1 MAALLFLFHIEEDNG
16 AIVLYC
22 RAPDGASHVIT
33 VSDFKHYFYARNVP
47 CLTVAALNA
56 NVSQRKKRYKRSNTD
71 DDDDVRPPQNFV
83 DAIDPI
89 LAEPIY
95 HMKPHYQREEGRY
108 VRVMLAHPSYQR
120 DVVDAL
126 KDFGIAC
133 YEEKKITIVFR
144 FLLNTGLSVGNWF
157 THDVTLGWKGI
168 KLVPGDDSVPPLV
181 SLVYDIECAAA
192 DGSFPK
198 AERDPV
204 VCIGCILH
212 KTGGEP
218 REFLFIWRE
227 TLPIVG
233 CTTIVSKDE
242 EEMFEQF
249 RQFVLKEDPDW
260 MVTFNGNGFD
270 NPYLLNR
277 AESKKWF
284 KFRYLGRL
292 STRPAE
298 LKKDHFES
306 KAHGG
311 RDQIICTIP
320 GRISL
325 DVCEMIRREYKQV
338 RTFTL
343 NACGSYFLK
352 QTKDDLHH
360 SLITKSWN
368 ASPLQRQRLGKYCV
382 RDSKLT
388 FQLMQYLKLDLATL
402 SISRVSVVDM
412 HTVLTAGQ
420 QLKSTVL
427 FARWAREYG
436 FICPF
441 AHDDNKS
448 FEEYGGGLVLEV
460 DPCFIKDIVVVFD
473 FNSLYPSVIIR
484 YNLCLTTLIAPDDV
498 AKFKEED
505 YIRTPTGDCFVKKHV
520 REGLLPMMLR
530 ELLAARGVAKK
541 QMAAATDPA
550 VKAVY
555 DKLQDALK
563 KEGNSKYGYMGAG
576 ATGHLPCVPVARS
589 TTALGQEATKSVIA
603 WFQKNEPHNPV
614 VYGDTDS
621 VFVRCPGMT
630 VEQAFAYMTLMAD
643 RINAEMFIAP
653 MRLAPEKCFDGL
665 LFEQK
670 KHYIGLKYEGSPTKK
685 PLMFYKGVEV
695 VRRDWCPLVSR
706 IMKKVCK
713 SIFIRRDVAGAVA
726 YARTGIADLY
736 AGRIELQEL
745 LLSAGLSKSV
755 ENYNS
760 QMRHTTVVQKMQ
772 SRDMATAPR
781 VGDRVCYIMVTG
793 SDSKKVSEWSED
805 PIYVLENDIPINVKY
820 YIERQLQE
828 PLTRL
833 LTPIIGDAGVHEL
846 FHGAHTLV
854 RRIPTQ
860 RPTEKVS
867 LLNFVIRK
875 SHPCWICKAQTSSE
889 TVCPDCAN
897 DKTKMEAFRIK
908 QGQELAEIE
917 NLVDEIHAVCHSCQQ
932 TSADT
937 PIECHARD
945 CPNLYTR
952 FGRDKRLVEA
962 RKKII

>member
-1 MAALLFLFHIEEDNG
+1 MFFLFHIEQNNG

-22 RAPDGASHVIT
+22 RTPNGKSQVIT
-33 VSDFKHYFYARNVP
+33 VSDFKHYFYARNSP
-47 CLTVAALNA
+47 CLTVANINA
-56 NVSQRKKRYKRSNTD
+56 SVHQRNKRQRFSNQD
-71 DDDDVRPPQNFV
+71 DDRFDLGASNACVL
-83 DAIDPI
+83 AIEPVV
-89 LAEPIY
+89 AEPIY
-95 HMKPHYQREEGRY
+95 RYKPDYTRKQGRY
-108 VRVMLAHPSYQR
+108 VKIVLAHPDYER
-120 DVVDAL
+120 DVLNVL
-126 KDFGIAC
+126 KELNIAC
-133 YEEKKITIVFR
+133 YEDKKITIVFR
-144 FLLNTGLSVGNWF
+144 FLLSTGLSVGNWF
-157 THDVTLGWKGI
+157 TYDSTLGWQGI

-181 SLVYDIECAAA
+181 SLVYDIECASA

-198 AERDPV
+198 PERDPV
-204 VCIGCILH
+204 ICIGCILH
-212 KTGGEP
+212 TTGGEA

-227 TLPIVG
+227 TLPIPG
-233 CTTIVSKDE
+233 CTTIVSENE
-242 EEMFEQF
+242 EAMFEQF
-249 RQFVLKEDPDW
+249 RQFVVREDPDW

-277 AESKKWF
+277 AEFKKWVN
-284 KFRYLGRL
+284 FRYLGRL
-292 STRPAE
+292 PTHPAA

-311 RDQIICTIP
+311 RDQVICTIP

-343 NACGSYFLK
+343 NACGTFFLK

-388 FQLMQYLKLDLATL
+388 FQLMQHLKLDLATL

-427 FARWAREYG
+427 FARWARQYG

-448 FEEYGGGLVLEV
+448 FEEYGGGLVLDV
-460 DPCFIKDIVVVFD
+460 DPCFLKDIVVVFD

-484 YNLCLTTLIAPDDV
+484 YNLCLTTLIAPDEV
-498 AKFKEED
+498 HKFAPDD

-520 REGLLPMMLR
+520 REGLLPLMLR

-541 QMAAATDPA
+541 QMATATDPA

-603 WFQKNEPHNPV
+603 WFQKNEPQNPV

-621 VFVRCPGMT
+621 VFVRCPGLT
-630 VEQAFAYMTLMAD
+630 VDQAFAYMTLMAE

-670 KHYIGLKYEGSPTKK
+670 KHYIGLKYEGSPSKK
-685 PLMFYKGVEV
+685 PDLFYKGVEV

-706 IMKKVCK
+706 VMKKVCK
-713 SIFIRRDVAGAVA
+713 SIFIRRDIPGAVA
-726 YARTGIADLY
+726 YARAAISDLY

-745 LLSAGLSKSV
+745 LLSAGLSKSL

-760 QMRHTTVVQKMQ
+760 QMRHTSVVQKMQ
-772 SRDMATAPR
+772 TRDLATAPR
-781 VGDRVCYIMVTG
+781 VGDRVCYIMVMG

-805 PIYVLENDIPINVKY
+805 PLYVLENDIPINVKY

-833 LTPIIGDAGVHEL
+833 LTPIIGEQGVHEL
-846 FHGAHTLV
+846 FFGSHTLV
-854 RRIPTQ
+854 RRIATQ

-867 LLNFVIRK
+867 LLNFVVRK
-875 SHPCWICKAQTSSE
+875 SHPCWICKVQTTSE
-889 TVCPDCAN
+889 TVCVECAC
-897 DKTKMEAFRIK
+897 DKQKMEEFRAK
-908 QGQELAEIE
+908 QKQELAEIE
-917 NLVDEIHAVCHSCQQ
+917 TLVSDIHAVCHTCQQ

-937 PIECHARD
+937 PIECMARD